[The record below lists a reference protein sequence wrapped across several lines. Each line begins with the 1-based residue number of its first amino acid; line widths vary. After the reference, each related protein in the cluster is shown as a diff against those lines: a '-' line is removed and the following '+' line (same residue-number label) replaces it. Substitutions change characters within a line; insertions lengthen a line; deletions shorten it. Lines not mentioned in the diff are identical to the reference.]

1 MDAVCFFKIILLDG
15 FGMFLDITTS
25 ILKLGQHGIHIRV
38 CTTIYYS
45 VAHISKE
52 SIIITVCRFDSV
64 RLIMY
69 RIKAMFFNSKCYL
82 R

>member
-1 MDAVCFFKIILLDG
+1 MDAVCFFNIILLDA

-25 ILKLGQHGIHIRV
+25 ILKLKKHGIHIL

-45 VAHISKE
+45 VAHVSKE